1 MDHLKNKSFDNLLL
15 AFILEDIVFKESKNI
30 LNNMEKIIV
39 PVDFSSASSWG
50 FYYAYNVAKEIGAE
64 LLVVH
69 LYWPPYVESTYPAS
83 LIQSMIIE
91 KEEEVLKHLK
101 AATQAP
107 LGDTEAVKIRY
118 IIRAGSEHSIV
129 DVANENKA
137 DLIVMG
143 THGSGKAL
151 DKVWGTNTAN
161 VIKDATC
168 PVLAIPV
175 GASYKGIKSIAYATD
190 FDKQDTELLF
200 QLTLIAVAI
209 KAQLH
214 CVHINQADGPYDDQ
228 KEIAFRASFEENFA
242 DLPVTYSVWS
252 ANEVEDGLETFCR
265 INKVSILAMLTH
277 KKNLWEKVFGGKSM
291 TKTMTMQTKL
301 PLLAF
306 HK

>member
-1 MDHLKNKSFDNLLL
+1 MDK
-15 AFILEDIVFKESKNI
+15 IV
-30 LNNMEKIIV
+30 V

-50 FYYAYNVAKEIGAE
+50 FYYAYNIAKETGSE
-64 LLVVH
+64 LVVVH
-69 LYWPPYVESTYPAS
+69 LYWPPYVESTYPVDM
-83 LIQSMIIE
+83 IQSIINE
-91 KEEEVLKHLK
+91 KEKEVLKHLK
-101 AATQAP
+101 AATQKP
-107 LGDTEAVKIRY
+107 LGDKNSVKIRY
-118 IIRAGSEHSIV
+118 VIQPGSENSIAE
-129 DVANENKA
+129 VAAENKA

-175 GASYKGIKSIAYATD
+175 GATYEGVKSIAYATD
-190 FDKQDTELLF
+190 FDNEDTELLY
-200 QLTLIAVAI
+200 QLTLIALAI
-209 KAQLH
+209 KAQIH
-214 CVHINQADGPYDDQ
+214 CVHINQADGAYDDK
-228 KEIAFRASFEENFA
+228 KELAFRKLFEENFS

-265 INKVSILAMLTH
+265 INKVSILAMLTR
-277 KKNLWEKVFGGKSM
+277 KKSLWEKVFKGGSM
-291 TKTMTMQTKL
+291 TKNMTMQTKL